1 MNTDKSVEI
10 IGGAIGMDAL
20 EQSSFYQYL
29 VDKGRQEGR
38 QEGLL
43 TEARRFVELMG
54 GTKFG
59 NVPQNVK
66 KYLQSI
72 TSTESLEQLV
82 PRINT
87 SNSWD
92 EFLGG

>member
-1 MNTDKSVEI
+1 
-10 IGGAIGMDAL
+10 MDAL

-92 EFLGG
+92 EFLGV